1 MSQIVQAEV
10 SEQPLSPDYYCN
22 LVKDNSA
29 GAIVLFSGDVRDH
42 DGGKKVT
49 SLTYEA
55 HPDAQAVLLNVAT
68 EISKKHELIKV
79 ALGHR
84 YGPIAIGECAFVV
97 AVSAAHRHQA
107 FVACQE
113 IVDEVKAKIPI
124 WKHQVFVDGTDEWV
138 NFA

>member
-1 MSQIVQAEV
+1 MSQIVQAVV
-10 SEQPLSPDYYCN
+10 SEQPLNPDYYRN
-22 LVKDNSA
+22 LVRDNSA
-29 GAIVLFSGDVRDH
+29 GAIVLFSGDVRNH

-68 EISKKHELIKV
+68 EISKKHDLIKV

-84 YGPIAIGECAFVV
+84 FGSIEIGDCAFVV
-97 AVSAAHRHQA
+97 AVSAAHRQQA
-107 FVACQE
+107 FAACQE
-113 IVDEVKAKIPI
+113 IVDEVKVQIPI